1 MPMPMASNV
10 ERLTTGGR
18 VAATWQAARFDATLG
33 ADAYDSRHRT
43 RSATGRGAYAAL
55 PWNVDAE
62 IRNAGVFGE
71 LTWRTG
77 DDGRVVA
84 GARVDRATARDL
96 RATTGMMRMPNPTR
110 GQWREEDLAAGFVRY
125 EHGRKGSGLS
135 WYAGAGHTERMP
147 DYWELF
153 SANRGPAGAPNA
165 LAGVHTEKTT
175 QLDVGLQYRSKTFE
189 AWTSAYA
196 GRIRDYILFDYA
208 GGGMMGTTTTAR
220 NVDADIH
227 GAEAGATWKPAMHWK
242 VEGSV
247 AWAWGQNATQGR
259 ALPQMSPFEARLGV
273 NWNDH
278 HRWSAGALLRGVA
291 RQERVAPGQGNV
303 VGRDLGATPGFAT
316 LAINA
321 GFKVNDLVQ
330 VTAGIDN
337 VFDRYYAEHLNLAG
351 SADFGY
357 PADPVRIAEPG
368 RTAWL
373 RVGVK
378 Y

>member
-1 MPMPMASNV
+1 
-10 ERLTTGGR
+10 
-18 VAATWQAARFDATLG
+18 
-33 ADAYDSRHRT
+33 
-43 RSATGRGAYAAL
+43 
-55 PWNVDAE
+55 
-62 IRNAGVFGE
+62 
-71 LTWRTG
+71 
-77 DDGRVVA
+77 
-84 GARVDRATARDL
+84 
-96 RATTGMMRMPNPTR
+96 MMRMPNPTR
-110 GQWREEDLAAGFVRY
+110 GQQREEDLSAAFVRY
-125 EHGRKGSGLS
+125 EHGRKATGLS
-135 WYAGAGHTERMP
+135 WYAGIGHTERMP

-153 SANRGPAGAPNA
+153 SATRGPAGAPNA
-165 LAGVHTEKTT
+165 FAGIQTEKTT
-175 QLDVGLQYRSKTFE
+175 QLDIGLQYRSKSFE

-196 GRIRDYILFDYA
+196 GRLRDYILFDYTS
-208 GGGMMGTTTTAR
+208 GGMMGTTTAAR

-247 AWAWGQNATQGR
+247 AWAWGENTSQQR
-259 ALPQMSPFEARLGV
+259 ALPQMPPLEARLGV

-278 HRWSAGALLRGVA
+278 HRWSAGAVLRGVA

-303 VGRDLGATPGFAT
+303 VGRDLGPTPGFAT

-321 GFKVNDLVQ
+321 GYKVNDLVQ

-337 VFDRYYAEHLNLAG
+337 LFDRHYAEHLNLAG

-357 PADPVRIAEPG
+357 PADAVRIAEPG

-373 RVGVK
+373 RVGIR